1 MVTDVFREL
10 IERQGITIYAF
21 GQRMGVTRS
30 AVTDRLK
37 MKNPTIKVMR
47 EMADALGYRFV
58 LIPKDKPLPKGCYEL
73 PEGEGEKR

>member
-21 GQRMGVTRS
+21 GQRMNVSRS

-58 LIPKDKPLPKGCYEL
+58 LIPKDKALPKGCWEL
-73 PEGEGEKR
+73 PEQEGKE